1 LTFTID
7 IFLKSFEEENFTMN
21 KQLYS
26 THPVTR
32 QLTLCSLALAL
43 TASFVIYPKASKAD
57 NSLEVPSE
65 LQGEWRYGRISSIQY
80 QDSYTGAPA
89 PTNGSSDQF
98 KLTPNGEYQRTR
110 LLQITTYSCASNV
123 FISEK
128 GKVTVEGQQLTF
140 QPAESTSKGQICNSG
155 RTYEQQNTAKPE
167 TYAWS
172 IETNDSGQ
180 EVLVLE
186 TPDGEGQAHYGRSQ

>member
-1 LTFTID
+1 
-7 IFLKSFEEENFTMN
+7 MN
-21 KQLYS
+21 KRFHFTVLAA
-26 THPVTR
+26 R
-32 QLTLCSLALAL
+32 QFALGSLSLVITTTTSLTYPN
-43 TASFVIYPKASKAD
+43 ASRAD
-57 NSLEVPSE
+57 TTVPSD

-98 KLTPNGEYQRTR
+98 KLTPNGEYERTR

-180 EVLVLE
+180 DVLVLE
-186 TPDGEGQAHYGRSQ
+186 TPDREGQAHYGRSQ